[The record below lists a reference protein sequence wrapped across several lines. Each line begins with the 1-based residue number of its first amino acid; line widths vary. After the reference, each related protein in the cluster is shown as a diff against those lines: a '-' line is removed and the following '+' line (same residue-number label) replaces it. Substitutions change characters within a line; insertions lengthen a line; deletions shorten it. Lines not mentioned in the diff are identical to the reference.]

1 MFMQSN
7 PYGYRQQP
15 QPRLNYPTGAPPA
28 TSNQYYEEPRPG
40 PSGANQ
46 CPSGST
52 VYNGQSGFGNQG
64 RFPQSN
70 PAVLEPS
77 FDFNPAVS
85 QEFSKPGTNYPVQK
99 TPQVMSQS
107 QSNVLTEKKDN
118 QLNVENTVLKTEV
131 KEGSDSEFG
140 FPEFLTPGDI
150 SDEFRQ
156 KYFGHNG
163 PPANNFE
170 EYMKSRKL
178 SPAAYMGAEAI
189 NSGSGLLKANDQQY
203 PPNIQYEDE
212 KLEYIENI
220 DVNAPIESF
229 HEMLKKVI
237 MRNQYKPSKEE
248 YEDTLTAP
256 PLQPEQLSDAWIHIH
271 YYELTSRLGPIYKSN
286 NPTVTIDGFCA
297 PPDSTRFCLGAIG
310 NPSRDAV
317 AVAVRRQIGKGWRII
332 LNGGGNITLFSL
344 GEAPVFVQCPI
355 QAKMRGDH
363 LSTIYRLAGGHS
375 MTLFDE
381 KVFMQSLEEARA
393 TNNYDNI
400 YALKNLCYVRM
411 SFVKGWGEKYRRRAI
426 TQTPCWAEAH
436 WVQMLHKVDE
446 VLQNV
451 DHPGRIGH
459 SDS

>member
-1 MFMQSN
+1 M
-7 PYGYRQQP
+7 
-15 QPRLNYPTGAPPA
+15 
-28 TSNQYYEEPRPG
+28 
-40 PSGANQ
+40 
-46 CPSGST
+46 
-52 VYNGQSGFGNQG
+52 
-64 RFPQSN
+64 
-70 PAVLEPS
+70 
-77 FDFNPAVS
+77 
-85 QEFSKPGTNYPVQK
+85 
-99 TPQVMSQS
+99 
-107 QSNVLTEKKDN
+107 LTEKQEN
-118 QLNVENTVLKTEV
+118 QLTVDNTGIKTEI

-140 FPEFLTPGDI
+140 FTEFLTPGDI

-170 EYMKSRKL
+170 EYMKNRKL

-189 NSGSGLLKANDQQY
+189 NSGSGLLKENGQQY
-203 PPNIQYEDE
+203 PPNMQYEDE
-212 KLEYIENI
+212 KLEFIENI
-220 DVNAPIESF
+220 DTNAPVESF
-229 HEMLKKVI
+229 HVMLKKVI

-310 NPSRDAV
+310 NPNRDAV
-317 AVAVRRQIGKGWRII
+317 AVAVRRQIGKGWRLI

-381 KVFMQSLEEARA
+381 KVFMQSLEETKA

-436 WVQMLHKVDE
+436 WVQMLHRVDE